1 MVKGL
6 KVLLL
11 TFLFAFI
18 STSQVLAAGQPSQ
31 NTNFFDQI
39 NIIKILFEK
48 INDLQNQINHLTKL
62 LEQKEKITPTPTIA
76 PTVISTITPTIT
88 PIPTKIPTKV
98 ATPIPTT
105 VALPTVTF
113 IASDANGHLFD
124 TDTISVVEGSLVNFV
139 YSSTNATNCYT
150 YFNDTPMNSNDAG
163 LTQGATSGKFGSMP
177 RLAGY
182 DGNYRVTCFNANG
195 KKVSK
200 SYKMNVTPSKPPE
213 FNIRVDSLN
222 YILDNKTIVTIGW
235 NSIPGTVK
243 YNVRRKLA
251 SENDYPNEVF
261 VSVGGE
267 NLPFPNVTFS
277 VDSLH
282 DYKFKVSACKTAD
295 DCTNSINEISV
306 PAKG

>member
-11 TFLFAFI
+11 TLLFVFI

-62 LEQKEKITPTPTIA
+62 LEEKEKITPTPT
-76 PTVISTITPTIT
+76 PSSTVIPTAISTRV
-88 PIPTKIPTKV
+88 PTKIPTPV
-98 ATPIPTT
+98 PTV

-139 YSSTNATNCYT
+139 YSSTNATTCNAYAFYDNNLMGST
-150 YFNDTPMNSNDAG
+150 DIG
-163 LTQGATSGKFGSMP
+163 VTQGATSGRFKAMAKI
-177 RLAGY
+177 AGTTTY
-182 DGNYRVTCFNANG
+182 KIKCSNANG
-195 KKVSK
+195 KEATK
-200 SYKMNVTPSKPPE
+200 SITLNVTPPVSSE
-213 FNIRVDSLN
+213 FNLRTDGLH
-222 YILDNKTIVTIGW
+222 YILDNKTVLTISW
-235 NSIPGTVK
+235 NPVPSTVK

-251 SENDYPNEVF
+251 SDNDYPNEVF
-261 VSVGGE
+261 ASTGDTTIT
-267 NLPFPNVTFS
+267 VTF
-277 VDSLH
+277 DSLH